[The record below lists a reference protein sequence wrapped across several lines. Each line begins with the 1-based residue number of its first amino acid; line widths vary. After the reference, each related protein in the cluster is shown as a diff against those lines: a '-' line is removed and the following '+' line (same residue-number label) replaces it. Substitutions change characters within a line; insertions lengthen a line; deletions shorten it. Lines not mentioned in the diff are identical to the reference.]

1 MKPEPRRISMPFEC
15 LEVALEAVRAV
26 KPVIDQIA
34 KHDPE
39 SAGQLRR
46 SAGSVP
52 RHIAEARERG
62 GRDRTYRYGVA
73 RGEAGESVVTIRTA
87 IGWDHCSEA
96 LAAPSLAL
104 FDRVRA
110 MLWRLT
116 H

>member
-1 MKPEPRRISMPFEC
+1 MPFEC

-39 SAGQLRR
+39 LAKQLRSSAG
-46 SAGSVP
+46 AVP
-52 RHIAEARERG
+52 RNIAEARERG
-62 GRDRTYRYGVA
+62 GRDRTYRYVVA
-73 RGEAGESVVTIRTA
+73 RGEAGESVTSIRIA
-87 IGWDHCSEA
+87 LGWQYCTEE